1 MTNLR
6 KSTKKRKF
14 KLVISNNLPK
24 TGKRGQP
31 QSFPRI
37 LFKILECKKFDKYI
51 RWTSDGNGVKITND
65 KDQFVKNVTSNVNVF
80 RQISFSS
87 FQRQLNLYNFEKNGD
102 VYTHPYFKLK
112 NIDFAKIIRIPI
124 KKKLKFDSNATN
136 ENSNAI
142 DKNSNATNKKSMQ
155 DIAIDANDPLF
166 CNETL
171 NFEDDYSISNIE
183 FNSKF
188 TCNGNNKD
196 PFINPFSNID
206 FDDITIGSMSVMD
219 FQ

>member
-31 QSFPRI
+31 QCFPRI
-37 LFKILECKKFDKYI
+37 LFEILDCKKFDKYI

-102 VYTHPYFKLK
+102 VYTHPYFKFK
-112 NIDFAKIIRIPI
+112 NIDFTKIIRTPI
-124 KKKLKFDSNATN
+124 KKKLKFDSNTTDENSNTTN
-136 ENSNAI
+136 ENSNTTNE
-142 DKNSNATNKKSMQ
+142 NSIQ
-155 DIAIDANDPLF
+155 DIAIDADDPLL
-166 CNETL
+166 CNEKF
-171 NFEDDYSISNIE
+171 NSEDDYSISNME
-183 FNSKF
+183 FNIES

-206 FDDITIGSMSVMD
+206 FDDITIGSMSVID

>member
-37 LFKILECKKFDKYI
+37 LFEILECKKFDKYI
-51 RWTSDGNGVKITND
+51 RWTNNGSGVKITND
-65 KDQFVKNVTSNVNVF
+65 RDQFVKNVISNVNVF

-87 FQRQLNLYNFEKNGD
+87 FQRQLNLYNFVKNGD
-102 VYTHPYFKLK
+102 VYTHPFFKLK
-112 NIDFAKIIRIPI
+112 NIDFAKIIRTPI
-124 KKKLKFDSNATN
+124 KKKLKFDSNAIN
-136 ENSNAI
+136 KNSNAI
-142 DKNSNATNKKSMQ
+142 NEISMQ
-155 DIAIDANDPLF
+155 DIAIDANDPLL

-183 FNSKF
+183 FNSKS

-206 FDDITIGSMSVMD
+206 FDDITIGSMSVID